1 MDAPFDGAL
10 EETGPLEDLQVSRN
24 GGLRGAEPAA
34 QLAGAAGLASRERMD
49 HRAAGARR
57 PGAEETAPAGGAF
70 PNPLSIHF
78 SPPPRHPHPPPP
90 DPRPRGPTAPP

>member
-49 HRAAGARR
+49 HRAAGRPRPGPAKPAPGRASSPHPTDSTCSSLPPQTGPSPPSPAPRR
-57 PGAEETAPAGGAF
+57 P
-70 PNPLSIHF
+70 L
-78 SPPPRHPHPPPP
+78 PP
-90 DPRPRGPTAPP
+90 